1 MKSILRAAL
10 LSFHAEIASS
20 FSVTKNYL
28 PLASPSRFSTISTST
43 TLHNNGDA
51 IDVEFTKSS
60 KDSDGDEDKI
70 SNRAQE
76 GTGNKNVSRSGE
88 SPLEASLNTLPSHLK
103 IPVEFTDPISKSF
116 IPCNLAFVMEMEGTE
131 FSIGTPVHAQV
142 AIFCEDDGTGQGYF
156 VDPDVDENLELMEM
170 AAAKFE
176 ELNKVNLVFAR
187 TPRTLTIQGDL
198 DSLISGW
205 KIEDDRP
212 LSEEMNVLDEC
223 SNTEADDAF
232 FDSFFKEELGENYR
246 NEILVQDKE
255 LDRRVEEMVDLFSIP
270 GLGTEKEDSEGMV
283 DLINE
288 IEKDRKKVEE
298 NPSLAMEEKDEGA
311 LRLVGFEGPDG
322 RPYSLVKMLQPMILV
337 ARKDE
342 RLAPDQR
349 ILLSKEEADEII
361 PILEKDFQADLA
373 EAGLSP

>member
-1 MKSILRAAL
+1 MKSIIPVAL

-20 FSVTKNYL
+20 FSVTNNPL
-28 PLASPSRFSTISTST
+28 PLASRSRFSTISTAT
-43 TLHNNGDA
+43 TLHNSGDA

-60 KDSDGDEDKI
+60 EDSDKEKN

-76 GTGNKNVSRSGE
+76 GNGSKSASVSGE

-156 VDPDVDENLELMEM
+156 VDPDLDDNLELMEM

-176 ELNKVNLVFAR
+176 ELNKVNLIFAR

-198 DSLISGW
+198 ESLIGGW
-205 KIEDDRP
+205 KVEDDRP
-212 LSEEMNVLDEC
+212 LSEEINVLDEC

-246 NEILVQDKE
+246 DEILVKDKE
-255 LDRRVEEMVDLFSIP
+255 LDSRVEEIVDLFSIP
-270 GLGTEKEDSEGMV
+270 GLGTEKEDNDGMV

-361 PILEKDFQADLA
+361 PVLEKDFKADLA